1 MYSWLLIILGIIF
14 LTLSLSNPFYNL
26 LIKKYIDLGFFFNF
40 LCRIILFILSLFLIL
55 IGTYM
60 ISSF

>member
-1 MYSWLLIILGIIF
+1 MYSWLIIIIGIIF
-14 LTLSLSNPFYNL
+14 LTLSLSNPFYSL

-40 LCRIILFILSLFLIL
+40 LSRIILFILSLFLII